1 MGLFDW
7 FIRRK
12 KPEEP
17 VEESVEEKP
26 KGKGRKTSEREKTE
40 AIAQE
45 EADGQRG
52 TKGRDSLSCQSV
64 RYAEK

>member
-1 MGLFDW
+1 VKDAG
-7 FIRRK
+7 RRGK
-12 KPEEP
+12 EKEKEELGARQG
-17 VEESVEEKP
+17 KP
-26 KGKGRKTSEREKTE
+26 KGKGEKPSREKEKDE

-64 RYAEK
+64 RYAE